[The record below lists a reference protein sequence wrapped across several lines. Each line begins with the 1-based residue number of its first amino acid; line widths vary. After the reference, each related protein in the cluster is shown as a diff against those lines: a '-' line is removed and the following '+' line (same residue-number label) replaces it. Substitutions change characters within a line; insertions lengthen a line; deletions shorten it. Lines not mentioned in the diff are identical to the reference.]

1 MKFEMVVPGFVNE
14 ALAVDKKKGDTFWRD
29 ALDKELKNVW
39 IALKLLQDDENIL
52 VGWKEIT
59 YHIIFDVK
67 FDLRR
72 KARLVASGHRNKD
85 IPSHVTY
92 SSVAS
97 RNSVRKAFLIAA
109 ANDLDVVAY
118 NIGNAFLNTLNRE
131 KVHMRVGKELFG
143 LENEGKIAIIVR
155 ALQA

>member
-1 MKFEMVVPGFVNE
+1 M
-14 ALAVDKKKGDTFWRD
+14 
-29 ALDKELKNVW
+29 
-39 IALKLLQDDENIL
+39 
-52 VGWKEIT
+52 
-59 YHIIFDVK
+59 
-67 FDLRR
+67 
-72 KARLVASGHRNKD
+72 
-85 IPSHVTY
+85 TY